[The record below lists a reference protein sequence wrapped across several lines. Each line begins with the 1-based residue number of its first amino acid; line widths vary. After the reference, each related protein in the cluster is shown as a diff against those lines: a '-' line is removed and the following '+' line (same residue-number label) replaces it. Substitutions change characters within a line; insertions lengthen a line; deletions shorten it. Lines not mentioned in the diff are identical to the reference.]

1 MRAQLLTVPIFAGL
15 NKAALNVLWERA
27 TEVKA
32 AAGSVVVS
40 EGNRKSALSDW
51 SGNGPRMQKSRS
63 AQ

>member
-15 NKAALNVLWERA
+15 NEAALNVLWERA

-40 EGNRKSALSDW
+40 EGKPEIGSF
-51 SGNGPRMQKSRS
+51 
-63 AQ
+63 